1 MIYFSSVRCPIVLLV
16 AILALG
22 ILWVE
27 VLWTIIRHMPLF
39 STAETPVRSV
49 GSTVLH
55 RGGIR
60 IP

>member
-1 MIYFSSVRCPIVLLV
+1 MIHSSSVRCPIVLLV
-16 AILALG
+16 AILPLG

-27 VLWTIIRHMPLF
+27 ILWTIIRHMSIL
-39 STAETPVRSV
+39 STVETPVRSL
-49 GSTVLH
+49 GSTVLP

>member
-1 MIYFSSVRCPIVLLV
+1 MIYSSSVRCLIVLLV

-22 ILWVE
+22 FLWVE
-27 VLWTIIRHMPLF
+27 VLWTIIRHMSLL
-39 STAETPVRSV
+39 STAEIPDRSV

-55 RGGIR
+55 WGGIR

>member
-1 MIYFSSVRCPIVLLV
+1 MIYSSSVRCPIVLLV

-22 ILWVE
+22 ILWVD
-27 VLWTIIRHMPLF
+27 VLWIVIRHMSLF
-39 STAETPVRSV
+39 SIAETPVRSV
-49 GSTVLH
+49 GSSVLH